1 MASPPRLRLKA
12 QVISRPKIQAENK
25 PFVRTWVDTGVF
37 HLDGSYDYLVPEE
50 FSQSATIGV
59 RVQVPFNGREVE
71 AIVLERLDESHISGA
86 IKAIT
91 KVLSPH
97 QVATPSSLELID
109 AVAKH
114 WATNQFDIVRSAI
127 PPRVAGVDKRFLTLG
142 QTHVRKAKVRGTYS
156 FNALDPY
163 VDPADQV
170 ITLASG
176 RLLEGSVLII
186 APDESDIDELCK
198 SAERKGFEYI
208 RLDSSQPR
216 AERYENY
223 LRAMRV
229 SKTLIIGARG
239 AVFTPVDDLVGV
251 IVHKESSHE
260 HYEIRSPGW
269 NVRDVINIRRSI
281 QEIDVIFTGYVPSLE
296 ISALIDDKKI
306 EYINKSHRLKVK
318 AFSSD
323 DGALLPGRI
332 FSDIRNALTTGPVL
346 FVVPR
351 KGYGNALLCAH
362 CKNLA
367 RCSCGARLVVGAKGA
382 APSCDVCQSTYP
394 DWSCSWCQRNKQYLT
409 GRGIDR
415 AAEEISRAFP
425 GSPLVLSFGDVI
437 KSEVERKSIIVLA
450 TPGATPKV
458 NGGYSAV
465 VLLEG
470 LKLFSHPDLRA
481 QERARELF
489 FETAAMTDP
498 KGAVLLCIDESHPIV
513 ASLVRWSP
521 GAMIRRELQERL
533 EIPLPPFVSSY
544 VISGQA
550 KDFTS
555 IATGL
560 KKAVAEKRIPSS
572 IRIYGPS
579 EIGSSRARI
588 VLYCPQEDC
597 AALTSFLHELQR
609 RRSIAKKEFL
619 TVRIDPYSL

>member
-12 QVISRPKIQAENK
+12 QVIPRPQIQAVDK
-25 PFVRTWVDTGVF
+25 PYARTWVDTGVF
-37 HLDGSYDYLVPEE
+37 HLDGSYDYVVPQELT
-50 FSQSATIGV
+50 QSATIGV
-59 RVQVPFNGREVE
+59 RIQVPFNGREVE
-71 AIVLERLDESHISGA
+71 AIVLERLDESSVSGT
-86 IKAIT
+86 IKSIT
-91 KVLSPH
+91 KILSPH
-97 QVATPSSLELID
+97 QVATTSSLELIA

-114 WATNQFDIVRSAI
+114 WATNPFDIVRSAI
-127 PPRVAGVDKRFLTLG
+127 PPRVAGVDKRIVSLDNT
-142 QTHVRKAKVRGTYS
+142 QTSNSRSRGTFS

-163 VDPADQV
+163 LDPAEQA
-170 ITLASG
+170 ISMASAW
-176 RLLEGSVLII
+176 LSEGSVLIV
-186 APDESDIDELCK
+186 APDEGDIDALCN
-198 SAERKGFEYI
+198 SALQYSVEYI

-223 LRAMRV
+223 LRAMNAK
-229 SKTLIIGARG
+229 KTLIIGARG
-239 AVFTPVDDLVGV
+239 AVFTPVDDLIGV

-269 NVRDVINIRRSI
+269 NVRDVIHIRRSI
-281 QEIDVIFTGYVPSLE
+281 QDIDVIFTGYVPSLE
-296 ISALIDDKKI
+296 ISALIDAKKI
-306 EYINKSHRLKVK
+306 IYINKSHRLKVK

-332 FSDIRNALTTGPVL
+332 FTDIRNALAAGPVL

-367 RCSCGARLVVGAKGA
+367 RCTCGARLVVGSRGA

-425 GSPLVLSFGDVI
+425 SSPLVLSFGDVI
-437 KSEVERKSIIVLA
+437 KSEVENKSLIVLA

-458 NGGYSAV
+458 KGGYAAV
-465 VLLEG
+465 VMLEG

-498 KGAVLLCIDESHPIV
+498 KGVVLLCIDESHPIV

-521 GAMIRRELQERL
+521 GAMIRRELEERL

-544 VISGQA
+544 VISGES

-560 KKAVAEKRIPSS
+560 KKAIADSRIPSS
-572 IRIYGPS
+572 IRVYGPS

-588 VLYCPQEDC
+588 VLYCPHEDC

-609 RRSIAKKEFL
+609 RRSIAKKDFL

>member
-12 QVISRPKIQAENK
+12 QVIPRPQIQAVDK
-25 PFVRTWVDTGVF
+25 PYARTWVDTGVF
-37 HLDGSYDYLVPEE
+37 HLDGSYDYLVPQELT
-50 FSQSATIGV
+50 QSATIGV
-59 RVQVPFNGREVE
+59 RIQVPFNGREVE
-71 AIVLERLDESHISGA
+71 AIVLERLDESSVSGT
-86 IKAIT
+86 IKSIT
-91 KVLSPH
+91 KILSPH
-97 QVATPSSLELID
+97 QVATTSSLELIA

-114 WATNQFDIVRSAI
+114 WATNPFDIVRSAI
-127 PPRVAGVDKRFLTLG
+127 PPRVAGVDKRFVSLDNT
-142 QTHVRKAKVRGTYS
+142 QTSNSRSRGTYS

-163 VDPADQV
+163 LDPAEQA
-170 ITLASG
+170 ISMASAW
-176 RLLEGSVLII
+176 LSEGSVLIV
-186 APDESDIDELCK
+186 APDEGDIDALCN
-198 SAERKGFEYI
+198 SALQYSVEYI

-223 LRAMRV
+223 LRAMNAK
-229 SKTLIIGARG
+229 KTLIIGARG
-239 AVFTPVDDLVGV
+239 AVFTPVDDLIGV

-269 NVRDVINIRRSI
+269 NVRDVIHIRRSI
-281 QEIDVIFTGYVPSLE
+281 QDIDVIFTGYVPSLE
-296 ISALIDDKKI
+296 ISALIDAKKI
-306 EYINKSHRLKVK
+306 IYINKSHRLKVK

-332 FSDIRNALTTGPVL
+332 FTDIRNALAAGPVL

-367 RCSCGARLVVGAKGA
+367 RCTCGARLVVGSRGA

-425 GSPLVLSFGDVI
+425 SSPLVLSFGDVI
-437 KSEVERKSIIVLA
+437 KSEVENKSLIVLA

-458 NGGYSAV
+458 KGGYAAV
-465 VLLEG
+465 VMLEG

-498 KGAVLLCIDESHPIV
+498 KGVVLLCIDESHPIV

-521 GAMIRRELQERL
+521 GAMIRRELEERL

-544 VISGQA
+544 VISGES

-560 KKAVAEKRIPSS
+560 KKAIADSRIPSS
-572 IRIYGPS
+572 IRVYGPS

-588 VLYCPQEDC
+588 VLYCPHEDC

-609 RRSIAKKEFL
+609 RRSIAKKDFL

>member
-1 MASPPRLRLKA
+1 M
-12 QVISRPKIQAENK
+12 
-25 PFVRTWVDTGVF
+25 
-37 HLDGSYDYLVPEE
+37 
-50 FSQSATIGV
+50 
-59 RVQVPFNGREVE
+59 
-71 AIVLERLDESHISGA
+71 
-86 IKAIT
+86 
-91 KVLSPH
+91 
-97 QVATPSSLELID
+97 
-109 AVAKH
+109 
-114 WATNQFDIVRSAI
+114 
-127 PPRVAGVDKRFLTLG
+127 
-142 QTHVRKAKVRGTYS
+142 
-156 FNALDPY
+156 
-163 VDPADQV
+163 
-170 ITLASG
+170 ASG

-239 AVFTPVDDLVGV
+239 AAFTPVDDLVGV

-450 TPGATPKV
+450 TPGATPMV

-465 VLLEG
+465 VMLEG

-560 KKAVAEKRIPSS
+560 RKAVAEERIPSS